1 MRARTPLSTHASK
14 ALTIG
19 RVTLAPQASRERAG
33 DPLVGVG
40 ELPPHQGPPPG
51 PLSRLL
57 PRTLDDRR
65 RGWTVALSL
74 ALLAG
79 LVRFWNL
86 DHPTDGGTPVFDEK
100 HYVPQAWQML
110 RNGGVE
116 DNPGYELVVHP
127 PLGKQL
133 IALGE
138 LLLGYNGW
146 GWRFSAAVAGTVAVL
161 LIVRIVR
168 RMTRSTLL
176 GAVAGVLLIAD
187 GASHVQSRMGML
199 DIFLAVLVLAAFGC
213 LVVDREQVRERLA
226 VVVAQGRIGDYPLGP
241 RLGVRWWRFGAGVL
255 LGLACG
261 AKWSGVYFLAAFAVL
276 GVVWDVG
283 ARRAAGVQRPWLGT
297 ALRDL
302 PPASWALAAVPVGA
316 YLATWWAWF
325 ASATGTDRFAVGS
338 QIGESST
345 FWFVPDA
352 LRSLWYYHGEV
363 LAFHA
368 NLTTPAQP
376 HPWESKPW
384 SWLMGLRPML
394 YYYESGAAARGCGR
408 GDCVSAVMLI
418 GTPALWWLA
427 LPMLGWAV
435 WRAVTAADWRYG
447 AVLVAYGAG
456 WLPWLANLDRQ
467 MYFFYMTPLAAF
479 LVIGVTLALGDILG
493 RANAG
498 AERRGTGLLVV
509 ALYVGLVMANF
520 VWLWPVLVGD
530 SITSEHWNAEMWLPS
545 WR

>member
-1 MRARTPLSTHASK
+1 MVTGAGTLLSAHGN
-14 ALTIG
+14 TIG
-19 RVTLAPQASRERAG
+19 RVSLAPHASRERAD
-33 DPLVGVG
+33 DPTGAPPEQDAPSDPVTRLV
-40 ELPPHQGPPPG
+40 
-51 PLSRLL
+51 
-57 PRTLDDRR
+57 PRALDDRL
-65 RGWTVALSL
+65 RGWAVALGL

-86 DHPTDGGTPVFDEK
+86 GHPTDGGTPVFDEK

-110 RNGGVE
+110 RTGGVE

-213 LVVDREQVRERLA
+213 LVADREQVRERLA
-226 VVVAQGRIGDYPLGP
+226 EVVRQGRTGDHALGP

-276 GVVWDVG
+276 SVVWDVG

-297 ALRDL
+297 AARDL

-325 ASATGTDRFAVGS
+325 ASATGTDRFAVGTR
-338 QIGESST
+338 IGEDST

-363 LAFHA
+363 LDFHA
-368 NLTTPAQP
+368 NLATPSQP

-384 SWLMGLRPML
+384 SWPMGLRPML
-394 YYYESGAAARGCGR
+394 YYYESGSTVSGCGR
-408 GDCVSAVMLI
+408 DECVSAVMLI

-427 LPMLGWAV
+427 LPVLGWAV
-435 WRAVTAADWRYG
+435 WRAVTAADWRY
-447 AVLVAYGAG
+447 ASVLVAYGAG
-456 WLPWLANLDRQ
+456 WLPWLANVDRQ
-467 MYFFYMTPLAAF
+467 MYFFYMTPIAAF
-479 LVIGVTLALGDILG
+479 FVIGVTLALGDILG

-498 AERRGTGLLVV
+498 YERRGTGLLVV
-509 ALYVGLVMANF
+509 AIYVGLVVANF
-520 VWLWPVLVGD
+520 VWLWPILVGD
-530 SITSEHWNAEMWLPS
+530 SITPEHWNAELWLPS